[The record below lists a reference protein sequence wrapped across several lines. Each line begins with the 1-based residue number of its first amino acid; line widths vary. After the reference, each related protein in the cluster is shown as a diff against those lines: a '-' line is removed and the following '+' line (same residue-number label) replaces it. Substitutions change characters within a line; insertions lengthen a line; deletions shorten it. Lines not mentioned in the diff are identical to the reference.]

1 MADSTAETEIK
12 LAVGFGDFVRRFQVE
27 ALGVNGRTV
36 RLSETLDHAFRKH
49 DYPAQ
54 LKGMLSETMVLTAGL
69 SKSLKFEGV
78 FTLQVQG
85 DGPVGLMISDVTAN
99 GGIRAYARCQTDRIE
114 AALRKPGSLLP
125 KLMGAGHMALTVDP
139 GNDMDRYQGIVEL
152 QGSSLSECVQTYF
165 RQSEQLETAI
175 VVASEPE
182 PADGPPRAAAIMIHR
197 LPGKSE
203 TAADREADDDNWRRA
218 VALLSSVTASEM
230 LDNRLAVTELLFR
243 LYHEDGVR
251 VFKPKPLRHACRCS
265 RQKVVTTLVSFPREE
280 IEDMAENG
288 AVVVTCE
295 FCGTRFPFPLSEFD
309 HLFGNHQG
317 VEPVAP

>member
-1 MADSTAETEIK
+1 MVVETAEIDDG
-12 LAVGFGDFVRRFQVE
+12 LSPGFGDFVRRFQVE
-27 ALGVNGRTV
+27 TLGVNGRTV
-36 RLSETLDHAFRKH
+36 RLSQTLDHAFRNH

-99 GGIRAYARCQTDRIE
+99 GGIRAYARCQTQQIE
-114 AALRKPGSLLP
+114 AALEKPGSLLP

-175 VVASEPE
+175 VVSSEPE
-182 PADGPPRAAAIMIHR
+182 PAEGPPRAAAIMIHR
-197 LPGKSE
+197 LPGKMGDMTE
-203 TAADREADDDNWRRA
+203 QEMDDDNWRRA
-218 VALLSSVTASEM
+218 VTLLSSVTAEEM
-230 LDNRLAVTELLFR
+230 LDTELDVPELLFR

-251 VFKPKPLRHACRCS
+251 VFKPKPLRHTCRCS
-265 RQKVVTTLVSFPREE
+265 RQKVAMTLVSFPREE

-288 AVVVTCE
+288 TVVVTCE

-309 HLFGNHQG
+309 HLFENHQG
-317 VEPVAP
+317 VEPGAP

>member
-1 MADSTAETEIK
+1 MTDETAPAIDGSVT
-12 LAVGFGDFVRRFQVE
+12 GFGDFVRRFQVE

-36 RLSETLDHAFRKH
+36 RLSETLDHAFRNH
-49 DYPAQ
+49 DYPAR
-54 LKGMLSETMVLTAGL
+54 LKGMLSEIMVLTAGL

-85 DGPVGLMISDVTAN
+85 DGPVGLMVSDVTAD
-99 GGIRAYARCQTDRIE
+99 GGIRAYARCQPDRIE
-114 AALRKPGSLLP
+114 AALEKPGSLLP

-139 GNDMDRYQGIVEL
+139 GNNMDRYQGIVEL

-175 VVASEPE
+175 VVASDPE
-182 PADGPPRAAAIMIHR
+182 PTCGPPRAAAIMIHR
-197 LPGKSE
+197 LPAK
-203 TAADREADDDNWRRA
+203 TANTADHELNDDNWRRA
-218 VALLSSVTASEM
+218 VALLSSVTAGEM
-230 LDNRLAVTELLFR
+230 LDSGLAVPELLYR

-265 RQKVVTTLVSFPREE
+265 RQKVVTTLVSFPRAE
-280 IEDMAENG
+280 IEDMAEDG

-309 HLFGNHQG
+309 HLFENQQG

>member
-1 MADSTAETEIK
+1 MIDETARLDDGSTT
-12 LAVGFGDFVRRFQVE
+12 GFGDFVRRFQVE

-36 RLSETLDHAFRKH
+36 RLSETLDHAFRNH
-49 DYPAQ
+49 GYPVQ

-99 GGIRAYARCQTDRIE
+99 GGIRAYARCQPDQIE
-114 AALRKPGSLLP
+114 AALEKPGSLLP

-139 GNDMDRYQGIVEL
+139 GNDMDRYQGIVKL
-152 QGSSLSECVQTYF
+152 QGSCLSECVQTYF

-175 VVASEPE
+175 VVASDPE
-182 PADGPPRAAAIMIHR
+182 HAGGPPRAAAILIQR
-197 LPGKSE
+197 LPGK
-203 TAADREADDDNWRRA
+203 TANTAEQDADDDNWRRA
-218 VALLSSVTASEM
+218 VALLSSVTPNEM
-230 LDNRLAVTELLFR
+230 LDTELSVPDMLFR

-251 VFKPKPLRHACRCS
+251 VFNPKPLRHACRCS
-265 RQKVVTTLVSFPREE
+265 RQKVATTLVSFPREE
-280 IEDMAENG
+280 IEDMVEDG

-309 HLFGNHQG
+309 QLFKIQQG